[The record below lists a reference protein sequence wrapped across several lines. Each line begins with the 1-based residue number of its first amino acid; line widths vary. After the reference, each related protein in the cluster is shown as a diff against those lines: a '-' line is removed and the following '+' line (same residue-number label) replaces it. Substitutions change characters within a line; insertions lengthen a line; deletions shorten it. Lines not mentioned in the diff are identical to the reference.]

1 MSSRSISLSTSL
13 LAVALVFSACG
24 GDDASPASAGDSAA
38 ATAATAATAA
48 APPAPPIAP
57 PTATDLPRG
66 LLLSL
71 STFRT
76 GDDGKQVPQSEL
88 VILTRAG
95 GSWNA
100 SAASDADSNVFH
112 KAMVVDL
119 PGAGP
124 SLITLGGM
132 QAAIKRWQ
140 KGEAG
145 LAPVETLWQAKF
157 GGAFD
162 RMRDAEAGDLFG
174 DGKQA
179 LAVATHDQG
188 VVAVVRA
195 KQGGGWEA
203 TELDR
208 KADTFVH
215 EIEIGDL
222 DGDGVREIYATPS
235 APNKLDGTPQPGEVV
250 RFVPG
255 KGEGRALVADLGM
268 RHAKE
273 ILVADVDGD
282 DRDEL
287 YVSIE
292 AAEGGNLEIKRY
304 DAGTDPTA
312 GAVVVTLADPM
323 CRFLTAGDLDGDG
336 KQEMVIAAKDTGLW
350 LARPGADAKAAWS
363 TESIDTDSK
372 GFEHA
377 ALLTDLDG
385 DGSDELYVA
394 NDSAKQLNR
403 YVWVEGKPVRE
414 TIYTSSS
421 PNAVL
426 TWNLMPVPV
435 ELVR

>member
-1 MSSRSISLSTSL
+1 MSVRPLAALL
-13 LAVALVFSACG
+13 LALCVSLAACG
-24 GDDASPASAGDSAA
+24 GDETAPAADGSP
-38 ATAATAATAA
+38 AA
-48 APPAPPIAP
+48 APMAP
-57 PTATDLPRG
+57 PTPTDLPRG
-66 LLLSL
+66 LLLAL

-76 GDDGKQVPQSEL
+76 GEDGKQVPESEL
-88 VILTRAG
+88 VVLTRQA
-95 GSWNA
+95 GSW
-100 SAASDADSNVFH
+100 SAVLATDAESNVFH

-124 SLITLGGM
+124 SLVTLGGM
-132 QAAIKRWQ
+132 KAAIKRWQ
-140 KGEAG
+140 KGDAG
-145 LAPVETLWQAKF
+145 LAPVETLWEAKF

-174 DGKQA
+174 DGQQA

-195 KQGGGWEA
+195 KPGGGWQA

-208 KADTFVH
+208 KPDTFVH
-215 EIEIGDL
+215 EIELGDL

-235 APNKLDGTPQPGEVV
+235 APNKLDGTPQPGAVV
-250 RFVPG
+250 RFVPA
-255 KGEGRALVADLGM
+255 KGEGRTVVADLGS

-273 ILVADVDGD
+273 ILVGDVDGD
-282 DRDEL
+282 GRDEL

-304 DAGTDPTA
+304 DAGTDPAA
-312 GAVVVTLADPM
+312 GVVVATLADPM

-336 KQEMVIAAKDTGLW
+336 KREMVIAAKDTGLW
-350 LARPGADAKAAWS
+350 LARPGADPRAPWS

-385 DGSDELYVA
+385 DGTDELYVA
-394 NDSAKQLNR
+394 ADSVKEVRR
-403 YVWVEGKPVRE
+403 YVWVGGKPVRE
-414 TIYTSSS
+414 TIYANPS
-421 PNAVL
+421 PNSVL

-435 ELVR
+435 ELVK